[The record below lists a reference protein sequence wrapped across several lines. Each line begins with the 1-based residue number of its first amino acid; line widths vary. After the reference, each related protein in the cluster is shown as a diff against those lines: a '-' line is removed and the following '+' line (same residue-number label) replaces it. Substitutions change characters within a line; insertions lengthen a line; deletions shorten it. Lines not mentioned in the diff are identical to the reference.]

1 MKALLF
7 PLILVIGLTPN
18 LQAQELSDEFDPEK
32 LIEYRQDFM
41 QAVKSHNNAI
51 KAIVNGT
58 VPYDQHLDM
67 HLGALEQL
75 FAEIARLFPEG
86 SDFGETN
93 AKAEIWDNPQ
103 KFQQTVEKANQAFA
117 DFKQVVAGGDN
128 QKTRTAFKEF
138 GRASCGSCHKT
149 FKEKD

>member
-1 MKALLF
+1 MKTLL

-18 LQAQELSDEFDPEK
+18 LQAQELSDEFEPQKVID
-32 LIEYRQDFM
+32 YRQDFM

-51 KAIVNGT
+51 KAIVNGA

-67 HLGALEQL
+67 HLGSLEQL
-75 FAEIARLFPEG
+75 FAEIAGLFPGG

-93 AKAEIWDNPQ
+93 AKPEIWDNPQ
-103 KFQQTVEKANQAFA
+103 KFKQTVEKAQQAFA
-117 DFKQVVAGGDN
+117 DFKQVAAGGDKE
-128 QKTRTAFKEF
+128 KTRTAFKEF
-138 GRASCGSCHKT
+138 GRASCGSCHKS